1 MVNQKKWS
9 LVVMNTANASLNT
22 QKAWNT
28 INWAKIRR
36 KVFKLQTRIFR
47 AVQSG
52 QKAKARKLQQL
63 LLKSHSAKLLALRQT
78 LQDGQ
83 TNNSSVHDKKVIFN
97 DQLMALVNSLTL
109 KRDKTKSHHS
119 LSTVK
124 SPRDQKFFLRIKIL
138 RDRAMQTLLKLAL
151 EPYCKGSFTGE
162 SSGYSPG
169 HSIDDAIKKVFQGV
183 TKSPKYVF
191 TG

>member
-1 MVNQKKWS
+1 MVVDKLTYQMVNQKKWS

-28 INWAKIRR
+28 INWAKVQR

-78 LQDGQ
+78 LQD
-83 TNNSSVHDKKVIFN
+83 
-97 DQLMALVNSLTL
+97 LSLI
-109 KRDKTKSHHS
+109 H
-119 LSTVK
+119 
-124 SPRDQKFFLRIKIL
+124 I
-138 RDRAMQTLLKLAL
+138 
-151 EPYCKGSFTGE
+151 
-162 SSGYSPG
+162 
-169 HSIDDAIKKVFQGV
+169 
-183 TKSPKYVF
+183 
-191 TG
+191 